1 MTRWT
6 SRLTF
11 AALLSAA
18 LFLTPGALAQTR
30 GDGQPRTGQAQPRSG
45 RTADDGNARTDQD
58 KKQEDKKQED
68 KKRAEARRRDDERRR
83 AEDRARRDAPHSNH
97 VVFVG
102 GYFYD
107 PFYGPFPW
115 WTRAAYPIHF
125 PIGDGRAN
133 IRVQVAPKSAA
144 VYVDGFYAGIVDDF
158 DGFFQALPVLP
169 GGHVVALYLEGY
181 QTVSR
186 SIYLPPGS
194 TFQLREQLLPVE
206 SAVASALPTLAPP
219 VPEPPI
225 GSYLPP
231 RTPPRNQPPPPAVR
245 AEMTAR
251 GFGTLSLRVQP
262 ANAVVTVDGDEWLTA
277 KEGVL
282 VVELSVGQ
290 HSLSVSAPGRTKF
303 SSTVEIRESETTEL
317 NVSVPSAPRGTR

>member
-1 MTRWT
+1 
-6 SRLTF
+6 
-11 AALLSAA
+11 
-18 LFLTPGALAQTR
+18 
-30 GDGQPRTGQAQPRSG
+30 
-45 RTADDGNARTDQD
+45 
-58 KKQEDKKQED
+58 
-68 KKRAEARRRDDERRR
+68 
-83 AEDRARRDAPHSNH
+83 

-115 WTRAAYPIHF
+115 WPRADYPVRF

-133 IRVQVAPKSAA
+133 IRVQVAPKTAA
-144 VYVDGFYAGIVDDF
+144 VYVDGFYAGVVDDF

-169 GGHVVALYLEGY
+169 GGHVVALYQEGY

-194 TFQLREQLLPVE
+194 TFQLREQLLPL
-206 SAVASALPTLAPP
+206 APGMASTLPTLASP
-219 VPEPPI
+219 VPEPPT

-231 RTPPRNQPPPPAVR
+231 RTPPRDQPPPPAMQ
-245 AEMTAR
+245 AELTAR

-262 ANAVVTVDGDEWLTA
+262 TNAVVTVDGDEWLTA
-277 KEGVL
+277 REGVL

-290 HSLSVSAPGRTKF
+290 HAVSVSAPGRTKY
-303 SSTVEIRESETTEL
+303 SATVEIRESETLEL